1 MKYEDFPDTVS
12 RLKDILSKYE
22 RNYSIKMCVGTE
34 NSFIVGMLGN
44 GVKNSLF
51 SEIQFINTIENTKN
65 NFLLSVSNYLSFID
79 GDKLLPDSNSNFFNE
94 IANPYYNNPQYFWL
108 ENMVIRL
115 GSLWDEFAH
124 LCNMFY
130 KLEIAASKVQSSTVF
145 SKKYYDNVK
154 YPILFRVIDYFG
166 DNSNFA
172 NNNCHKFVIEI
183 RNRLIHYCDFKA
195 IKFISE
201 YLKDK
206 ECINMLPIGVYFGYA
221 MFDYF
226 SFIDILDEFMQCFNK
241 KLKVILRRKN
251 K

>member
-1 MKYEDFPDTVS
+1 MKYTDFPDTVS
-12 RLKDILSKYE
+12 GLKGNLSKYK
-22 RNYSIKMCVGTE
+22 RNYSIKMYFGSE
-34 NSFIVGMLGN
+34 NSFVVGMLGN
-44 GVKNSLF
+44 GVDNLLF

-79 GDKLLPDSNSNFFNE
+79 GDKLLPDINSNPFHE
-94 IANPYYNNPQYFWL
+94 ITNPYYSNPQYFWL

-115 GSLWDEFAH
+115 GSLWDELAH

-130 KLEIAASKVQSSTVF
+130 KLEIDVSKVQSSRVF
-145 SKKYYDNVK
+145 NKNKYYDSN
-154 YPILFRVIDYFG
+154 YPIICNVIDYFEN
-166 DNSNFA
+166 NSNFID
-172 NNNCHKFVIEI
+172 NNCHHFVVEI

-195 IKFISE
+195 IKFMSD

-206 ECINMLPIGVYFGYA
+206 DPLGMLPIGVYFGYI

-226 SFIDILDEFMQCFNK
+226 SFIDIFDNFMQYFNK
-241 KLKVILRRKN
+241 SLN